1 MKYKMFVAD
10 YDGTLGAAPDRIEK
24 ITVDAVNEYTAK
36 GGRFVV
42 CTGRE
47 LGSIRNIL
55 KKYGIDG
62 DVICCQGAI
71 IADIESGEKSF
82 IGGIDGA
89 LSAEIIEYLES
100 VPEIATAMA
109 ISDGNLYYDRQ
120 SKYTDQYE
128 RLTGLTGVLEPN
140 LKEFIG
146 GCNTAQ
152 KLMGMCEAK
161 ELQRL
166 SEGIACAFG
175 GSVTVNSGFAGLIE
189 IINPDCSKGVSTLA
203 LAKRYGIDPCEV
215 LAVGDSTNDLSLMMC
230 GFHGV
235 AVGDG
240 ADGLKAAADEV
251 TVSYGQNP
259 VAYLLKKYCL

>member
-10 YDGTLGAAPDRIEK
+10 YDGTLGTAPDIIEK
-24 ITVDAVNEYTAK
+24 VTVDAVSEYTAK

-55 KKYGIDG
+55 KKYGIKG

-82 IGGIDGA
+82 VGGIDGA
-89 LSAEIIEYLES
+89 LSERIIEYLEA
-100 VPEIATAMA
+100 VPEIDVAMA
-109 ISDGNLYYDRQ
+109 IADGNLYYDRRT
-120 SKYTDQYE
+120 KYTDQYE
-128 RLTGLTGVLEPN
+128 RLTGLTGVLEPK
-140 LKEFIG
+140 LAGFAG
-146 GCNTAQ
+146 GCSAAQ

-161 ELQRL
+161 DLPRL
-166 SEGIACAFG
+166 SEGIARAFS
-175 GSVTVNSGFAGLIE
+175 GSVTVNSGFTGLIE
-189 IINPDCSKGVSTLA
+189 IINPSCSKGVSTLA
-203 LAKRYGIDPCEV
+203 LAKRYGVAPNEV
-215 LAVGDSTNDLSLMMC
+215 LAVGDSTNDLSLMGC

-240 ADGLKAAADEV
+240 AEGLKAAADEV
-251 TVSYGQNP
+251 TLPYGQNP
-259 VAYLLKKYCL
+259 VAHLLKKYCL